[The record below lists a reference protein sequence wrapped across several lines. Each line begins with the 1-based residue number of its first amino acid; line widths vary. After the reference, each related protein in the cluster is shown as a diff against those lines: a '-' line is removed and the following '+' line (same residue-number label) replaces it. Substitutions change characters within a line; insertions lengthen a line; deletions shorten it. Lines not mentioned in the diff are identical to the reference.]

1 MGVYHFMGVGKS
13 VGAVTC
19 AVDYIEKA
27 LDLAPRNQEIQ
38 RFFMRSGGI
47 RHEEHDQGKIE
58 ALVLFT
64 SKEVINKT
72 LLAFSYL
79 GCERPGPV
87 REEIVRHLKKVWK
100 RADPD
105 VGRKVFWC
113 EVDVDDYQ
121 DCFDKMIRVAYRF
134 SPPGKQGKE
143 IWCNLT
149 GGANAIQLALLSMA
163 RLTAISTTHY
173 LISQRKAYQQAVEV
187 PSEIRIHPNRDSYF
201 NIVPFFKFS
210 LDTFGFYDILTELET
225 LNKSVTTSELLN
237 RLKGKQL
244 FLDSTEEEFARQY
257 MLKLYGLG
265 YTTYSGKQTD
275 LNEIS
280 ELGMKF
286 LVDELL
292 ELERKL
298 SQREANETKS
308 GEWKWFTEEKIG

>member
-27 LDLAPRNQEIQ
+27 LDLAPRNKEVQK
-38 RFFMRSGGI
+38 FFMRSGGI
-47 RHEEHDQGKIE
+47 RHVEQDHGKIE

-64 SKEVINKT
+64 SKEVINKK
-72 LLAFSYL
+72 LPAFSYS
-79 GCERPGPV
+79 GCEKPGPV
-87 REEIVRHLKKVWK
+87 RGEMVRNLKKVWK

-105 VGRKVFWC
+105 VGRKMFWC

-187 PSEIRIHPNRDSYF
+187 PAEVRIHPNQDGYF

-210 LDTFGFYDILTELET
+210 LDTLGFYDILAEL
-225 LNKSVTTSELLN
+225 NQPVTTSELLN

-265 YTTYSGKQTD
+265 YTTYSGKKTD

-280 ELGMKF
+280 ELGMEF

-298 SQREANETKS
+298 SQREANEVKS
-308 GEWKWFTEEKIG
+308 GEWEWFTEEKIG